1 MTGEPGHPYL
11 RRPGA
16 PPLGTQLCRLDALPA
31 SGARGF
37 LFGED
42 VYRFDMF
49 VVWRDGRLS
58 AYVNDCPH
66 AHTPLD
72 YLPDR
77 FFNLEASHLL
87 CGTHGAQF
95 RIHDGFC
102 VSGPCKGKRLT
113 PVPVYL
119 DGGMIRIG

>member
-1 MTGEPGHPYL
+1 MTGAPGHSYL
-11 RRPGA
+11 HRPGA
-16 PPLGTQLCRLDALPA
+16 PPPGTQLCRLDALPP

-49 VVWRDGRLS
+49 VVWRDGRLT

-87 CGTHGAQF
+87 CGTHGAMF

-113 PVPVYL
+113 PVPVKL
-119 DGGMIRIG
+119 DGDMIRIG